1 MRILCCAMF
10 VFVEPIFL
18 LYNTCIIE
26 PILHGLINGLS
37 HPDEDVQSNTVY
49 LFVYLLVGPWEA
61 LVPVSMQQALAQ
73 ELVCLLHTAKTPYLL
88 RNLMGKL
95 SLVRVLYAVQVTL
108 CLLVCLLIAS
118 ITLCS
123 SVCT

>member
-1 MRILCCAMF
+1 MSWKYF
-10 VFVEPIFL
+10 VVQYLYVRSLFYTL
-18 LYNTCIIE
+18 LFDTCIIE

-37 HPDEDVQSNTVY
+37 YPDEDIQSNTVY

-88 RNLMGKL
+88 RNLMGKDQ
-95 SLVRVLYAVQVTL
+95 SN
-108 CLLVCLLIAS
+108 
-118 ITLCS
+118 
-123 SVCT
+123 

>member
-1 MRILCCAMF
+1 MF

-61 LVPVSMQQALAQ
+61 LVPVSLQQALAQ

-88 RNLMGKL
+88 RNLMGK
-95 SLVRVLYAVQVTL
+95 
-108 CLLVCLLIAS
+108 AS
-118 ITLCS
+118 SEFYMLFK
-123 SVCT
+123 

>member
-1 MRILCCAMF
+1 MRILCCGMF

-61 LVPVSMQQALAQ
+61 LVPVSMQQALAL

-88 RNLMGKL
+88 RNLMGK
-95 SLVRVLYAVQVTL
+95 
-108 CLLVCLLIAS
+108 AS
-118 ITLCS
+118 SEFYMLFK
-123 SVCT
+123 